1 MSELPERLR
10 RLAGDFSENGGSN
23 HPHCKLF
30 DDAADEIERLTRE
43 LEAMEDARDIAQA
56 EGALMEMDRD
66 RLRAA
71 LEPIASSSRHTRER
85 DEWRHA
91 CIGHGEKAY
100 KAELECDRLRAALEE
115 YGRHESPCLG
125 GGGDSRGCSC
135 GFTKALVKE

>member
-1 MSELPERLR
+1 MR
-10 RLAGDFSENGGSN
+10 RLAGDFAENGGSN

-71 LEPIASSSRHTRER
+71 LEP
-85 DEWRHA
+85 
-91 CIGHGEKAY
+91 K
-100 KAELECDRLRAALEE
+100 
-115 YGRHESPCLG
+115 P
-125 GGGDSRGCSC
+125 
-135 GFTKALVKE
+135 

>member
-10 RLAGDFSENGGSN
+10 RLAGDFAENGGSN

-30 DDAADEIERLTRE
+30 DDAADEIERLAGNLRDCREVLRSTDEALQDSACEIERLTRE

-66 RLRAA
+66 RL
-71 LEPIASSSRHTRER
+71 H
-85 DEWRHA
+85 
-91 CIGHGEKAY
+91 
-100 KAELECDRLRAALEE
+100 AALEE

-135 GFTKALVKE
+135 GFTKALGEPKP